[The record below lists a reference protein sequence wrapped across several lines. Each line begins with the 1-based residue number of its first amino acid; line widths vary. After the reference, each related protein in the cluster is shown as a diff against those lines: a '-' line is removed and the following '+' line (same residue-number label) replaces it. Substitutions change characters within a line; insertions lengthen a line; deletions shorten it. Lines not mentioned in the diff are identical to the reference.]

1 MKQVYTSEDRLMVY
15 HLKNLLEQE
24 GIECMVK
31 NDCLSAVVG
40 EIPML
45 VAWPELWVIDS
56 DMQAWAIELIK
67 TSQKEAEQGEDWTC
81 EYCGESH
88 AAQFSDCWNC
98 QNIKAF

>member
-1 MKQVYTSEDRLMVY
+1 MLHTSEDRLYIY
-15 HLKNLLEQE
+15 HLKNILEGQ

-31 NDCLSAVVG
+31 NDALSSVVG
-40 EIPML
+40 EIPIL

-56 DMQAWAIELIK
+56 DMEAWAKEIIK
-67 TSQKEAEQGEDWTC
+67 RFETDTEQDEVWKC
-81 EYCGESH
+81 ENCGEEH